1 MIFLDRLDCIDGAIQ
16 SRSHVKFLSGDKI
29 GNTCLF
35 VFDESK
41 RMLAIYASAKM
52 QLHMFVFDEEF
63 KSLRGLGTPFDLL
76 RFYIPGVSI
85 THACFVHGSEEILL
99 IDTNAQARVFSLI
112 TLQPKYLR
120 PSLSS
125 FLW

>member
-41 RMLAIYASAKM
+41 RMLAIYASAKVRPCAN
-52 QLHMFVFDEEF
+52 F
-63 KSLRGLGTPFDLL
+63 LRQQDRRSIDATPYV
-76 RFYIPGVSI
+76 RI
-85 THACFVHGSEEILL
+85 
-99 IDTNAQARVFSLI
+99 
-112 TLQPKYLR
+112 
-120 PSLSS
+120 
-125 FLW
+125 